1 MPSRSTLAGLAML
14 VVALGPASQTLWA
27 DNGPYTVQ
35 DVGPVR
41 GVALGVNASAV
52 VVGTA
57 GAAAPRTAFL
67 TPLGSGPQPLAGLV
81 GSTDDVAFGVH
92 PDGWA
97 VGHSVGDFYVRP
109 VTFQS
114 GSAVDLA
121 PSAMTGAARAV
132 NQSGAVAG
140 WVFDA
145 GTKAVI
151 WTNGNRLEVPGTFY
165 AQAFALNNAG
175 VVTGTYYGGPDNTL
189 RAFTWS
195 SGATPVILPSLG
207 GFTSE
212 GNGINEQGDVVGDSM
227 RVMSGDEQAV
237 WWTPSGQLVELGTLG
252 GPASS
257 ARDINNHGQIVGY
270 ALDASLDPRAFLS
283 EAGGPIVDL
292 NALLPPESGWVLLSA
307 NAINDA
313 GQIVGEGTLNGEPRA
328 FLLTPPVPSDTT
340 PPVISS
346 VATTPNSI
354 WPPNHQMAN
363 VSVRV
368 VASDDSGETPVCAV
382 IGVASSEPDNA
393 GGDGNTASD
402 AEVVGPNAVR
412 VRAERSGPAVN
423 RVYTVTVQCTDGSG
437 NTATGAGTVV
447 IGEAS
452 VLKMSLKSK
461 GK

>member
-1 MPSRSTLAGLAML
+1 ML

-41 GVALGVNASAV
+41 GIALGVNAGAV

-57 GAAAPRTAFL
+57 GAAAPRSAFL
-67 TPLGSGPQPLAGLV
+67 TPLGSGPQLMAGLV
-81 GSTDDVAFGVH
+81 SSNDDVAFGVH

-97 VGHSVGDFYVRP
+97 VGHSFSGFYAKP

-121 PSAMTGAARAV
+121 PSAFTGAARAV
-132 NQSGAVAG
+132 NQSGAIAG

-195 SGATPVILPSLG
+195 AGATPVILPSLG

-212 GNGINEQGDVVGDSM
+212 GNGINEQGDVVGDSL
-227 RVMSGDEQAV
+227 RVMSSDEQAV
-237 WWTPSGQLVELGTLG
+237 WWTASGQLMELGTFG

-257 ARDINNHGQIVGY
+257 ARDINNRGQIVGY
-270 ALDASLDPRAFLS
+270 ALNGSLNPRAFLS
-283 EAGGPIVDL
+283 EAGGQIVDL
-292 NALLPPESGWVLLSA
+292 NTLLAPDSGWVLLSA

-328 FLLTPPVPSDTT
+328 FLLTPPVASDTT

-346 VATTPNSI
+346 VTTTPNSI
-354 WPPNHQMAN
+354 WPPRHQLVD

-368 VASDDSGETPVCAV
+368 EASDDSGETPVCAV
-382 IGVASSEPDNA
+382 LSVASSEPDNG
-393 GGDGNTASD
+393 GGDGDTSFD
-402 AEVVGPNAVR
+402 TEVVGPESVR
-412 VRAERSGPAVN
+412 VRAERSGPTGV
-423 RVYTVTVQCTDGSG
+423 RLYTVTVQCTDGSG
-437 NTATGAGTVV
+437 NTATGVGTVT
-447 IGEAS
+447 IGEGSA
-452 VLKMSLKSK
+452 LKTSLKAK

>member
-41 GVALGVNASAV
+41 GIALGVNASALV
-52 VVGTA
+52 AGTA
-57 GAAAPRTAFL
+57 GAAAPRSAFL
-67 TPLGSGPQPLAGLV
+67 TPFGSGPQLLAGLAN
-81 GSTDDVAFGVH
+81 SNDDVAFGVH

-97 VGHSVGDFYVRP
+97 VGHSFSDFYAKP

-121 PSAMTGAARAV
+121 TSAFTGAARAV
-132 NQSGAVAG
+132 NQSGAIAG
-140 WVFDA
+140 WVYDGEF
-145 GTKAVI
+145 KAVI
-151 WTNGNRLEVPGTFY
+151 WTNGNQVKVPGTSY

-189 RAFTWS
+189 RAFKWS
-195 SGATPVILPSLG
+195 AGGTPVILPSLG

-237 WWTPSGQLVELGTLG
+237 WWTASGQLVELGAFG

-270 ALDASLDPRAFLS
+270 ALDGSLDPRAFLW

-292 NALLPPESGWVLLSA
+292 NTVLPPDSGWVLLSA

-328 FLLTPPVPSDTT
+328 FLLTPPVASDTT

-346 VATTPNSI
+346 VSTTPNSI
-354 WPPNHQMAN
+354 WPPKHQLVE

-382 IGVASSEPDNA
+382 LGVASSEPDNG
-393 GGDGNTASD
+393 GGDGNTSSD
-402 AEVVGPNAVR
+402 TEVVGPDTVR

-437 NTATGAGTVV
+437 NAATGVGTVIV
-447 IGEAS
+447 GEAS
-452 VLKMSLKSK
+452 VLKMKAK

>member
-1 MPSRSTLAGLAML
+1 ML
-14 VVALGPASQTLWA
+14 VVALGSTSQTLWA

-35 DVGPVR
+35 DVGPANGIGLAVNANA
-41 GVALGVNASAV
+41 GVA
-52 VVGTA
+52 GTA
-57 GAAAPRTAFL
+57 GASAPRTAFL
-67 TPLGSGPQPLAGLV
+67 TPFGSGPQVLAGLPN
-81 GSTDDVAFGVH
+81 GTDDVAFGLH

-97 VGHSVGDFYVRP
+97 VGHSVSDFYARP

-121 PSAMTGAARAV
+121 PSAFTGAARAV
-132 NQSGAVAG
+132 NQSGAIAG
-140 WVFDA
+140 WVSDQ

-151 WTNGNRLEVPGTFY
+151 WANGNRLEVPGTFY

-227 RVMSGDEQAV
+227 RALSADEQAV
-237 WWTPSGQLVELGTLG
+237 WWTASGQLVELGTFG
-252 GPASS
+252 GPTSS
-257 ARDINNHGQIVGY
+257 ARDINNRGQIVGY
-270 ALDASLDPRAFLS
+270 ALNGSLEPRAFLS
-283 EAGGPIVDL
+283 ESGGPMVDL
-292 NALLPPESGWVLLSA
+292 NTLLPPDSGWVLLSA

-328 FLLTPPVPSDTT
+328 FLLTPPVTSDTT

-346 VATTPNSI
+346 VTTTPNSI
-354 WPPNHQMAN
+354 WPPKHQMVD

-382 IGVASSEPDNA
+382 ISVTSSEPDNS

-402 AEVVGPNAVR
+402 TEVVSADSVR

-423 RVYTVTVQCTDGSG
+423 RVYTVTVQCSDASG
-437 NTATGAGTVV
+437 NASSGVGTVV
-447 IGEAS
+447 IGDAAA
-452 VLKMSLKSK
+452 LKTNAKAK